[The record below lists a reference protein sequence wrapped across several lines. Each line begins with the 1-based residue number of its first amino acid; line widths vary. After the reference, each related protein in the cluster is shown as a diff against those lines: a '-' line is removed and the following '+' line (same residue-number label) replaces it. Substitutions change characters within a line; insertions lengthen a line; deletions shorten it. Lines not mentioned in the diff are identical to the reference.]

1 MSTVA
6 PREVTDISDQ
16 ERKAIIEDLT
26 SDAASEKPHAG
37 KQESRTYVVLQRLP
51 GSSPSQAQTWIFVQN
66 VEATSTEQAIRKTV
80 EGQKTSDEHTW
91 VAIPARSFVPV
102 SVSVKTT
109 TQIIL
114 S

>member
-1 MSTVA
+1 
-6 PREVTDISDQ
+6 
-16 ERKAIIEDLT
+16 
-26 SDAASEKPHAG
+26 
-37 KQESRTYVVLQRLP
+37 
-51 GSSPSQAQTWIFVQN
+51 VQN

-80 EGQKTSDEHTW
+80 EGQKTSDELTW

-114 S
+114 T

>member
-1 MSTVA
+1 MTALGGIV
-6 PREVTDISDQ
+6 ELEDIKKQ
-16 ERKAIIEDLT
+16 EQQKIIDDLT
-26 SDAASEKPHAG
+26 ADAAPKAEAKDSG
-37 KQESRTYVVLQRLP
+37 RDYVVLQRLP

>member
-6 PREVTDISDQ
+6 PREVTDISET

-26 SDAASEKPHAG
+26 SDAAPEKKEA
-37 KQESRTYVVLQRLP
+37 KDSSREYVVLQRIP

-66 VEATSTEQAIRKTV
+66 VEATSTEQAIRKVV
-80 EGQKTSDEHTW
+80 EGQKTSDELTW

-114 S
+114 T

>member
-1 MSTVA
+1 MTALGGIV
-6 PREVTDISDQ
+6 ELEDIKKQ
-16 ERKAIIEDLT
+16 EQQKIIDDLT
-26 SDAASEKPHAG
+26 ADGAPKAEVKDSGRD
-37 KQESRTYVVLQRLP
+37 YVVLQRLP
-51 GSSPSQAQTWIFVQN
+51 GSSPSQAQTWIFMQN

-80 EGQKTSDEHTW
+80 EGQKTSDELTW

-114 S
+114 T

>member
-1 MSTVA
+1 MSTMTG
-6 PREVTDISDQ
+6 VTITQKEQ
-16 ERKAIIEDLT
+16 EAIIADLT
-26 SDAASEKPHAG
+26 SDAAPTKT
-37 KQESRTYVVLQRLP
+37 ESKDSNREYVVLQRLP
-51 GSSPSQAQTWIFVQN
+51 GASPSQAQTWIFVQN

-80 EGQKTSDEHTW
+80 EGQKTSDELTW